1 MAESLEFHD
10 MERPEVSGPACLLPL
25 RRIKLASKSK
35 QNVVRLRV
43 LRWSKT
49 CEVVVPAQ
57 ILTA

>member
-43 LRWSKT
+43 LRWSKKDRKS
-49 CEVVVPAQ
+49 VV
-57 ILTA
+57 